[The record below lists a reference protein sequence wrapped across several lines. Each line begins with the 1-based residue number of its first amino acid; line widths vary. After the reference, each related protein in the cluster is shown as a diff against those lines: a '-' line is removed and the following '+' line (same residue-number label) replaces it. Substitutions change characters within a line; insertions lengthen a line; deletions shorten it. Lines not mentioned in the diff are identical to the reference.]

1 MGYLKIPNL
10 YKEQDILLLKE
21 CYALEKLHGTSCHI
35 VMSLKEDGNAKI
47 GFFAGGVSHAN
58 FVKLFDTK
66 KLKTRFLEL
75 GFVNLVIF
83 GEGIGGKCQGM
94 KDTYGSDL
102 RFVAFDVKVGD
113 VWVSVPD
120 MSSIVKSFDLDVVS
134 FVAIPTDMNSIDV
147 ERDKFSVQAEKCGCG
162 SNKLRE
168 GVVLRP
174 LIELRKNN
182 GKRIIA
188 KHKGEA
194 FAERVHTPKVQET
207 DPDKLQVLVD
217 AAEVADEWVTSMR
230 LVHVLDK
237 LEWSDMGDT
246 RKVIDAMVEDVRIEG
261 KGEIEWSRL
270 VDKAIA
276 NKAAKMFKQHL
287 MDKLKE

>member
-1 MGYLKIPNL
+1 
-10 YKEQDILLLKE
+10 
-21 CYALEKLHGTSCHI
+21 
-35 VMSLKEDGNAKI
+35 
-47 GFFAGGVSHAN
+47 
-58 FVKLFDTK
+58 
-66 KLKTRFLEL
+66 
-75 GFVNLVIF
+75 
-83 GEGIGGKCQGM
+83 
-94 KDTYGSDL
+94 
-102 RFVAFDVKVGD
+102 
-113 VWVSVPD
+113 
-120 MSSIVKSFDLDVVS
+120 
-134 FVAIPTDMNSIDV
+134 
-147 ERDKFSVQAEKCGCG
+147 
-162 SNKLRE
+162 
-168 GVVLRP
+168 VLRP

-188 KHKGEA
+188 KHKGKA

>member
-1 MGYLKIPNL
+1 MGYLKILNL

-35 VMSLKEDGNAKI
+35 VMSLKEDGNARI
-47 GFFAGGVSHAN
+47 GFFAGVVSHAN
-58 FVKLFDTK
+58 FMKLFDTK
-66 KLKTRFLEL
+66 KLKTRFLEF
-75 GFVNLVIF
+75 GFANLVIF

-94 KDTYGSDL
+94 KDTYGPDL
-102 RFVAFDVKVGD
+102 RFVVFDVKVND

-120 MSSIVKSFDLDVVS
+120 MSSIAKSFDLDVVS
-134 FVAIPTDMNSIDV
+134 FVAIPTDMDSIDA
-147 ERDKFSVQAEKCGCG
+147 ECDKFSVQAEKCGCG

-188 KHKGEA
+188 KHKGET
-194 FAERVHTPKVQET
+194 FAERVHTPRVQEM
-207 DPDKLQVLVD
+207 DPNKLQVLSD
-217 AAEVADEWVTSMR
+217 AAEIANEWVTHMR
-230 LVHVLDK
+230 LAHVLDK
-237 LEWSDMGDT
+237 LEWLDMGDT

-261 KGEIEWSRL
+261 EGEIEWSRS
-270 VDKAIA
+270 VERAIG
-276 NKAAKMFKQHL
+276 NKTAKLFKQHL
-287 MDKLKE
+287 TDKLRE